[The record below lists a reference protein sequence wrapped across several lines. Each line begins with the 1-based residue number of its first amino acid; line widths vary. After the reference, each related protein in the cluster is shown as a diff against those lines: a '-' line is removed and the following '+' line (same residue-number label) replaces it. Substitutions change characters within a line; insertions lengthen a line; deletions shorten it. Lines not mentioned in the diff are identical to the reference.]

1 MSTSWCRLNLGKN
14 FNKSLSPK
22 DIRTPMSSVWKPTQR
37 VETGSKTSCATR
49 KRGINLRIKMES
61 WTPVIGRPLG
71 GVTLGPPKCH
81 FWPKWWFWV
90 LRGVDPPGG
99 SKMTPLRATIV
110 PPFSRSRRKSFQRGF
125 QVKSHI
131 LPNQGQNRHLK
142 ARIRPKMAKNVTH
155 ATFCVFWKMAK
166 SWFLVKNGDF
176 CTFWCK
182 KWL

>member
-1 MSTSWCRLNLGKN
+1 
-14 FNKSLSPK
+14 
-22 DIRTPMSSVWKPTQR
+22 MSSVWKPTQR
-37 VETGSKTSCATR
+37 VETGSKTSCAKTTHR
-49 KRGINLRIKMES
+49 LNWGITMES
-61 WTPVIGRPLG
+61 WESSEHPWSGSPMEG
-71 GVTLGPPKCH
+71 SPWDPPKCH

-90 LRGVDPPGG
+90 LSGWTPPEG